1 MAPPV
6 QGASVYQ
13 LIDAVQFMNVFGR
26 MLDRREPQRAGGGPR
41 RRSRRLDLE
50 GAGDGNATGSG
61 NGTDFYAGSSAGVAF
76 RREAVTL
83 RDAQRH
89 DKPVPD
95 PPDPLAGLTSAAA
108 SLCGGAAARFQT
120 MQLF

>member
-1 MAPPV
+1 MPWALPAVVAAVVSAAVATSVWGALAGAVAGSMAPPV

-13 LIDAVQFMNVFGR
+13 LIDAGQFMNVFGR

-76 RREAVTL
+76 RQEAVTL
-83 RDAQRH
+83 F
-89 DKPVPD
+89 
-95 PPDPLAGLTSAAA
+95 L
-108 SLCGGAAARFQT
+108 
-120 MQLF
+120 